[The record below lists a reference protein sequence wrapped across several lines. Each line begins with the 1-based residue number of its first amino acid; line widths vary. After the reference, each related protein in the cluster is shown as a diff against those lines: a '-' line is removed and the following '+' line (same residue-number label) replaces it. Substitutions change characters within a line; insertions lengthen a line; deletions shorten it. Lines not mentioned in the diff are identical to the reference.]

1 MNRKYLFKAIND
13 RAVADT
19 GSGGLFNVSA
29 PLITGWYWEQ
39 GPAFAVMPYVVV
51 TLADDGQS
59 DTFGQQGMGIDL
71 YVHIYAPRELSTSAY
86 AGATV
91 AEDIR
96 ARIQGDGTPNSPTY
110 GLHRWQTVLPS
121 GSGMVATTMART
133 GGTTA
138 SDLNTVHLIE
148 SYSVLVSQE

>member
-1 MNRKYLFKAIND
+1 MNRKFLWKAIND

-19 GSGGLFNVSA
+19 GSGGLFGTP

-39 GPAFAVMPYVVV
+39 GPAGAVMPYVVM
-51 TLADDGQS
+51 TMADDGTL
-59 DTFGQQGMGIDL
+59 DTYAKQGIELTL

-86 AGATV
+86 AGATI

-96 ARIQGDGTPNSPTY
+96 ARIQGDGSPNSPTY
-110 GLHRWQTVLPS
+110 GLHRWQTVMPT
-121 GSGMVATTMART
+121 GSAMVPTAMYRE

-148 SYSVLVSQE
+148 TYTVRAIQE